1 MGAWDSLSIREK
13 ADMMKAAIRN
23 GITTLP
29 EIKQAYNEF
38 AEGGNIYGNGGQK
51 KSGGSFYQTHR
62 ARWFNFLREKGVN
75 PYKAERLASYFSAQ
89 DALESGHGTSSAARQ
104 KNNYGGIQ
112 RLDKK
117 TNKMVNVSY
126 GSIDDYMNA
135 KWKMMNSKYSRA
147 LNAKSIQE
155 YANILN
161 DPKYHGKGYMY
172 GLYEGYR
179 DGQPL
184 DVARQTKYMN
194 DYTRI
199 MMNIAG
205 EKGFKA
211 SPVPAGS
218 QSREV
223 EAPASIARPENPYT
237 QFIPFEPFNP
247 QAFSTPQAFVAPT
260 REEFEIEQPLVEA
273 ANDYAY
279 SPEQLE
285 KEERRQ
291 GLNNLSFILG
301 MMNGGNGSSF
311 ADTIGMLTG
320 NIAADGGKIHI
331 KPENRGKFTA
341 LKERTGHS
349 ATWFKEHG
357 TPVQKKMATFAL
369 NARHWK
375 HGYGGNLY
383 PNGGLL
389 GALNKV
395 TEALKAPSSNRPVY
409 VTTGGAGYIP
419 DFSTHNTVEAAKS
432 GIFDGINAL
441 KERAYRTIVPQDYD
455 IPRALGEFVR
465 GNQRDLDAIEPVRNE
480 EWARYLGVPYNGK
493 SNFEPSPYRPVK
505 GKTYKDVVRFKDES
519 KVLSDDVIRDLIE
532 RQKTTGKN
540 TLLVTGDGGGMGSY
554 TLSLGQDENGKYAS
568 YYDDWDINPFKG
580 VSASVNIPGVSNIE
594 DIVPSSN
601 PFTIYGRRYYTDKEI
616 NR

>member
-1 MGAWDSLSIREK
+1 
-13 ADMMKAAIRN
+13 
-23 GITTLP
+23 
-29 EIKQAYNEF
+29 
-38 AEGGNIYGNGGQK
+38 
-51 KSGGSFYQTHR
+51 
-62 ARWFNFLREKGVN
+62 
-75 PYKAERLASYFSAQ
+75 
-89 DALESGHGTSSAARQ
+89 
-104 KNNYGGIQ
+104 
-112 RLDKK
+112 
-117 TNKMVNVSY
+117 MVNVSY

-147 LNAKSIQE
+147 LDAKSVQE

-161 DPKYHGKGYMY
+161 DPKYHGKAYIY

-247 QAFSTPQAFVAPT
+247 QAFGAPQAFVAPT
-260 REEFEIEQPLVEA
+260 REEFEIEQPIVEA

-301 MMNGGNGSSF
+301 MMNGGNGNSF

-320 NIAADGGKIHI
+320 NIAAKGGKIHI

-357 TPVQKKMATFAL
+357 TPAQRKMATFAL
-369 NARHWK
+369 NAAKWK
-375 HGYGGNLY
+375 HGYGGHIYDGTTEDSQQMNIPYAGELPDVTVMPRRISNKAWDKVQERWVGDMPTY
-383 PNGGLL
+383 YAVNPETGKEEMLREIGNGKYSTYDDKHVFDVL
-389 GALNKV
+389 GA
-395 TEALKAPSSNRPVY
+395 
-409 VTTGGAGYIP
+409 
-419 DFSTHNTVEAAKS
+419 EAAKKQKEQWIKNGGNAGDFDKVMLGTLGLGLAPIALPEAAT
-432 GIFDGINAL
+432 GIWAASQTPAGQTLLAGTLGGEAWEALNHGITGQSWGDNL
-441 KERAYRTIVPQDYD
+441 GDVIGLDKDNYLGRT
-455 IPRALGEFVR
+455 ALGLTNPF
-465 GNQRDLDAIEPVRNE
+465 
-480 EWARYLGVPYNGK
+480 Y
-493 SNFEPSPYRPVK
+493 FTSPNMIYKGGEAVMNA
-505 GKTYKDVVRFKDES
+505 GKTALNLTKPQITVEYAANTTPKISETAINNSQKIPA
-519 KVLSDDVIRDLIE
+519 LS
-532 RQKTTGKN
+532 
-540 TLLVTGDGGGMGSY
+540 
-554 TLSLGQDENGKYAS
+554 
-568 YYDDWDINPFKG
+568 
-580 VSASVNIPGVSNIE
+580 
-594 DIVPSSN
+594 
-601 PFTIYGRRYYTDKEI
+601 
-616 NR
+616 

>member
-1 MGAWDSLSIREK
+1 MGAWDNLSIREK
-13 ADMMKAAIRN
+13 ADMMRAAIRN

-38 AEGGNIYGNGGQK
+38 AEGGNIYGNGGSK
-51 KSGGSFYQTHR
+51 KSGGSFYQTHK
-62 ARWFNFLREKGVN
+62 ARWNNYLLRHGV
-75 PYKAERLASYFSAQ
+75 PAEQAARLSGFFSAQ

-104 KNNYGGIQ
+104 KNNFGGMQ

-117 TNKMVNVSY
+117 TNKMVNISY
-126 GSIDDYMNA
+126 PSVDAYMDA
-135 KWKMMNSKYSRA
+135 KWKMMRSRFGRA
-147 LNAKSIQE
+147 LNAKTAQE
-155 YANILN
+155 YSDSLN
-161 DPKYHGKGYMY
+161 NPKYHGKGYMY
-172 GLYEGYR
+172 ALYEGYR

-184 DVARQTKYMN
+184 DVARQTKHMN
-194 DYTRI
+194 NYTKAL
-199 MMNIAG
+199 MSIAG

-211 SPVPAGS
+211 SPVPTGS

-247 QAFSTPQAFVAPT
+247 QAFGAPQAFVAPT

-320 NIAADGGKIHI
+320 NIAAEGGKIHI

-341 LKERTGHS
+341 LKKRTGHS

-357 TPVQKKMATFAL
+357 TPAQKKMATFAL

-375 HGYGGNLY
+375 HGYGGHIY
-383 PNGGLL
+383 EG
-389 GALNKV
+389 
-395 TEALKAPSSNRPVY
+395 TSED
-409 VTTGGAGYIP
+409 T
-419 DFSTHNTVEAAKS
+419 
-432 GIFDGINAL
+432 
-441 KERAYRTIVPQDYD
+441 Q
-455 IPRALGEFVR
+455 
-465 GNQRDLDAIEPVRNE
+465 Q
-480 EWARYLGVPYNGK
+480 
-493 SNFEPSPYRPVK
+493 
-505 GKTYKDVVRFKDES
+505 
-519 KVLSDDVIRDLIE
+519 
-532 RQKTTGKN
+532 
-540 TLLVTGDGGGMGSY
+540 M
-554 TLSLGQDENGKYAS
+554 
-568 YYDDWDINPFKG
+568 
-580 VSASVNIPGVSNIE
+580 NIPYVGELPDVT
-594 DIVPSSN
+594 VMP
-601 PFTIYGRRYYTDKEI
+601 RRIANKAWDKVQERWVGDMPTYY
-616 NR
+616 